1 MWVNELT
8 IRILIVFS
16 ILITSIFI
24 QQNIVYAL
32 NGNATTNTNIE
43 NTGFLVYQN
52 DKAGI
57 QVQYPPGWHVRE
69 ITGQPTDN
77 VTDIVSFSPANTAS
91 SGEVQVSIDNSGDN
105 QSLASYLSDVIASG
119 QQDYRNFNVISAN
132 TIGTLS
138 NNPAYS
144 LSTSY
149 VDAGT
154 NYQTLDTGTMINNK
168 VYFITYD
175 IETTNYN
182 TFLPYVH
189 KIIDSFKVTS
199 TFNR

>member
-1 MWVNELT
+1 MNELT
-8 IRILIVFS
+8 IRILLVFS

-32 NGNATTNTNIE
+32 NGNETANTNIE

-57 QVQYPPGWHVRE
+57 QIQYPTGWHVRE

-77 VTDIVSFSPANTAS
+77 VTDIVSFSPSNTES
-91 SGEVQVSIDNSGDN
+91 SGEVQVSIDSSSDN
-105 QSLASYLSDVIASG
+105 QSLASYLSDIIASG
-119 QQDYRNFNVISAN
+119 QQDYTNFKVISAN

-138 NNPAYS
+138 KNPAYS
-144 LSTSY
+144 LLTSY

-154 NYQTLDTGTMINNK
+154 NYQTLDAGTRINNK
-168 VYFITYD
+168 GYFITYD
-175 IETTNYN
+175 IETTSYN

-189 KIIDSFKVTS
+189 KIIDSFRVTS
-199 TFNR
+199 TFNK